1 MRPSRI
7 ALLLSI
13 AAVPAL
19 AAAQSAAVPD
29 AFPAGAEPV
38 SADRLRALVSGR
50 VFNVKPAVD
59 PAWRL
64 DYKESGYVFLN
75 TASGFADSGRWHTE
89 EAKLCGTGWQRV
101 PSGCG
106 EVRAVGDRLYLKRAS
121 NGEVVALVPE

>member
-19 AAAQSAAVPD
+19 AAAQSAVST

-38 SADRLRALVSGR
+38 SADRLRALVSDR

-59 PAWRL
+59 PAWRI

-75 TASGFADSGRWHTE
+75 VATGLADSGRWHTE